1 MVSNK
6 AISPPVA
13 NLLVTSLWP
22 VSLVSAKCWLTVGRQ
37 LAICQWRGGV
47 LHNYHII
54 RDFLYIKWL
63 IIWHKMTLLSFLC
76 NTLFC
81 GTFIRGTISQL
92 GMSIKT
98 PILTISMNCHFG
110 FWTSCKYMAWNASKQ
125 IRIPFSVTNQIFS
138 CYILNK
144 KTSING

>member
-98 PILTISMNCHFG
+98 PILTISMNCHLG